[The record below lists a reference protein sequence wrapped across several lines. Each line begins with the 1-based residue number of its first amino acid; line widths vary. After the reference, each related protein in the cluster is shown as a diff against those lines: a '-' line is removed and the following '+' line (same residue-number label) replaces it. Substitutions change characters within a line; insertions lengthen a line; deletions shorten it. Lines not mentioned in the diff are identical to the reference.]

1 MLNTFFLFSVE
12 YGNAKS
18 LSYEEAIKEHAAK
31 KCGKTT
37 NMAGSYLIFLKYC
50 ISPICDKVC
59 SIYRL

>member
-1 MLNTFFLFSVE
+1 MLNTFFPILSVE

-37 NMAGSYLIFLKYC
+37 NMGRGVI
-50 ISPICDKVC
+50 
-59 SIYRL
+59 